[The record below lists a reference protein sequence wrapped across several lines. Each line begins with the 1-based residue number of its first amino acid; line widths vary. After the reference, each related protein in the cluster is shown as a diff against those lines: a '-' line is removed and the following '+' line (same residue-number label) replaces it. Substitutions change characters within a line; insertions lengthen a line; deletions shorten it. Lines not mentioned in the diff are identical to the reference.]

1 MAVLKNQRALETGRV
16 SNSRLEIVVLHTE
29 AKETVGALKMAADL
43 ASGLAPVRLVAIQQV
58 PYPLPLDA
66 PPVSVEFLESS
77 FSNMTSAAGVEARID
92 IRLCRDA
99 RDVVESELGPH
110 CVVVIG
116 GRRRWWPTAAMRL
129 ARRLERLGHQVV
141 FTN

>member
-1 MAVLKNQRALETGRV
+1 MAVLKNHPALEIGQV
-16 SNSRLEIVVLHTE
+16 SNSTLEIVVLHT
-29 AKETVGALKMAADL
+29 ASKETVGALKMAADL
-43 ASGLAPVRLVAIQQV
+43 ASGLGPVRLVAIQEV

-66 PPVSVEFLESS
+66 PPVSVEFLEKR
-77 FSNMTSAAGVEARID
+77 FSNMTSEAGVDARVD

-116 GRRRWWPTAAMRL
+116 GRRRWWPTAATRL